1 MSLLLYRN
9 FVDIVLFKYSLYKI
23 KDLVSFVITKNRKKK
38 SILHVFKELH
48 DDTYLMYL
56 VLWQNNAVKCIEQR
70 QFELDHIAVLQFKM
84 VAF

>member
-23 KDLVSFVITKNRKKK
+23 KDLVSFVNTKNRKKALY
-38 SILHVFKELH
+38 IFFTELH

-56 VLWQNNAVKCIEQR
+56 VP
-70 QFELDHIAVLQFKM
+70 
-84 VAF
+84 

>member
-38 SILHVFKELH
+38 SIIHVFKELH

-56 VLWQNNAVKCIEQR
+56 LVP
-70 QFELDHIAVLQFKM
+70 
-84 VAF
+84 

>member
-38 SILHVFKELH
+38 HCTFFKELH

-56 VLWQNNAVKCIEQR
+56 LVP
-70 QFELDHIAVLQFKM
+70 
-84 VAF
+84 

>member
-9 FVDIVLFKYSLYKI
+9 FVNIVLFKYSLYKI

-38 SILHVFKELH
+38 SFIHVFKELH

-56 VLWQNNAVKCIEQR
+56 VP
-70 QFELDHIAVLQFKM
+70 
-84 VAF
+84 

>member
-9 FVDIVLFKYSLYKI
+9 FVDIVLFKYYSLYKI
-23 KDLVSFVITKNRKKK
+23 KDLVSFVITKNRKK
-38 SILHVFKELH
+38 SIIHLFKELH

-56 VLWQNNAVKCIEQR
+56 VPWQNNAVKCIEQR

>member
-38 SILHVFKELH
+38 KHYTFFKELH

-56 VLWQNNAVKCIEQR
+56 LVP
-70 QFELDHIAVLQFKM
+70 
-84 VAF
+84 